1 MENQMQRKFLLLLIG
16 AILFFVSCLLFADKK
31 SIMLPPGTTVK
42 KVAEKHFKF
51 TLPRG
56 EMIEVR
62 NFDPAI
68 NILTGSF
75 KILTGEAAESGVQGD
90 CKIYDSEGKLVESGK
105 KLIIQGNLPPA
116 QGVTRSTAKDFMKV
130 DDVLVFLP
138 AMVYYMSGEMKSD
151 PKSTPLSHTE
161 EKK

>member
-1 MENQMQRKFLLLLIG
+1 MENQMQRKSFFILISV
-16 AILFFVSCLLFADKK
+16 ILFFFSFLLFADKK
-31 SIMLPPGTTVK
+31 SIILPPGTTVK

-51 TLPRG
+51 TLPHG

-75 KILTGEAAESGVQGD
+75 KILTGDSAKSGVHGD
-90 CKIYDSEGKLVESGK
+90 CTIYDSAGKLVDSGN
-105 KLIIQGNLPPA
+105 KLIIQSGIPPA
-116 QGVTRSTAKDFMKV
+116 VGVTKSTSTDFMKV

-138 AMVYYMSGEMKSD
+138 AMVYFMSGEMENA
-151 PKSTPLSHTE
+151 PKAASPPHKE